1 MQYAIPGMSIC
12 CIVIGQLDAVKFVIG
27 HILNISDV
35 HCEYFTWWYCVEAS
49 ADDSS
54 LSCLAIVNVAAYML
68 CTCTD
73 SHLHTLFYNT
83 SINQENVSLLVGITW
98 LT

>member
-35 HCEYFTWWYCVEAS
+35 HCEYFTW
-49 ADDSS
+49 
-54 LSCLAIVNVAAYML
+54 
-68 CTCTD
+68 
-73 SHLHTLFYNT
+73 
-83 SINQENVSLLVGITW
+83 
-98 LT
+98 